1 MKRRNIDD
9 IDPDMMVVPDE
20 IDPDMMVD
28 SADNHIYDLNDKIR
42 KMGRKDKIPAYLFA
56 DPDDPTIIYIR
67 TNGIIEIL
75 DNSVYQVVIKDL
87 EFEDGEIVPKFT
99 QEFCTALDPCYGDVN
114 DILTI
119 LKGIK
124 LDPKDILM
132 HIRSASEVVNYWA
145 FKQGNEQ
152 TIKLTKENCKEDFYP
167 FYHFVEYKA
176 AAEALKQFYIEAISN
191 PYKFHDVLSDLE
203 REQEMDLGA
212 IREML
217 DHLEQEAEEWLDL
230 VVTITADPKWALR
243 GKYSY
248 AISLEMM
255 RPYHNTYIDKKGGG
269 NGWNRGY

>member
-1 MKRRNIDD
+1 MADKEKDELI
-9 IDPDMMVVPDE
+9 IDPE
-20 IDPDMMVD
+20 MMVD
-28 SADNHIYDLNDKIR
+28 LDAAIFDPNDKIK
-42 KMGRKDKIPAYLFA
+42 KMGRKDRIPAYLLV
-56 DPDDPTIIYIR
+56 DPYDPSVLYIR
-67 TNGIIEIL
+67 TNGKIEIL
-75 DNSVYQVVIKDL
+75 DNSIYEVVIKDL
-87 EFEDGEIVPKFT
+87 EFEDGSIEPKQTYEFT
-99 QEFCTALDPCYGDVN
+99 TDIDPCYGDIN
-114 DILTI
+114 EILTI

-145 FKQGNEQ
+145 FKQGTEE
-152 TIKLTKENCKEDFYP
+152 TVKLTKENCKEDFYP

-212 IREML
+212 IKDL
-217 DHLEQEAEEWLDL
+217 LNDLEREAEEWLDL

-255 RPYHNTYIDKKGGG
+255 KPYHNTYIDKKGGG